1 MQVRT
6 RVGGTEMR
14 PDLICGKLRALNQY
28 RPERERERREGGRGR
43 REGERDYGSEPHSAL
58 PDTCRC

>member
-1 MQVRT
+1 MQVRM

-28 RPERERERREGGRGR
+28 RPERER
-43 REGERDYGSEPHSAL
+43 REGERDYGSELHSTL